1 MYGPDHMSR
10 QSPLVFIMAAGLGT
24 RMKSETS
31 KVLHKI
37 AGRPM
42 LHWVVTAARSAGAE
56 RVVDLFHALTE
67 HLPPAVDVMIEDVRE
82 GRSWSGANVALPDVR
97 DAIARLKVPLAL
109 HGGVELSVFTAEDQ
123 LTLNRHL
130 ELWAF
135 GRSDH
140 WSYVLRGK
148 GLEER
153 ARLRPRSWRLRPEQ
167 FPAAPDLAAALEQ
180 TADRLA
186 LIPA

>member
-1 MYGPDHMSR
+1 MFLRGR
-10 QSPLVFIMAAGLGT
+10 QPESSVWRRFRTGIDGFSFT
-24 RMKSETS
+24 REDGHFS
-31 KVLHKI
+31 
-37 AGRPM
+37 AC
-42 LHWVVTAARSAGAE
+42 VVANAE

-67 HLPPAVDVMIEDVRE
+67 HLPPAVDVVIEDVRA

-153 ARLRPRSWRLRPEQ
+153 AELRPRSWRLRPDQ
-167 FPAAPDLAAALEQ
+167 FPAAPELAAALEQ

-186 LIPA
+186 LLPA